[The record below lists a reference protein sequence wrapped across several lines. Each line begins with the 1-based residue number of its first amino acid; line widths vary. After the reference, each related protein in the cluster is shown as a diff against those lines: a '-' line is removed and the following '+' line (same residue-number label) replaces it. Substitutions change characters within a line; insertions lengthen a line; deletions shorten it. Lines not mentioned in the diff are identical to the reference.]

1 LSKRTRTELD
11 KVDKVYFNG
20 IRNKI
25 YTGV

>member
-1 LSKRTRTELD
+1 LSKQTRTELD